1 MQGAAPNLVYACEP
15 WELDLGRRELRSR
28 GTPVV
33 LGHRAFEIVEVLAR
47 AGGELV
53 TKDQLMERIW
63 RGSVVG
69 DGTLHVHISA
79 VRKALGPDRGLLKT
93 SHGRG
98 YRLLGT
104 WTARPGEATEAPPV
118 PQPRP

>member
-1 MQGAAPNLVYACEP
+1 MQGPAPNLVYACEP

-53 TKDQLMERIW
+53 TKDHLMERIW
-63 RGSVVG
+63 RGSIVG
-69 DGTLHVHISA
+69 DGTLHVHIS
-79 VRKALGPDRGLLKT
+79 R
-93 SHGRG
+93 S
-98 YRLLGT
+98 
-104 WTARPGEATEAPPV
+104 ARPSARIEAC
-118 PQPRP
+118 